1 MIYYLARSEHNYPV
15 GDYLKS
21 WAGPSHP
28 VIKILAYERLPT
40 ILPRGTYIFSD
51 LERLTSSQSELMAD
65 LRDQLGA
72 AGDGIRLLNHPTR
85 SLRRFALLRELSD
98 GGRNQFRAYRASEAL
113 DRVRFPVFLR
123 RAGEHDGNV
132 TGLLRDHHEIE
143 QAILRALLSGIELDD
158 VLIVEF
164 CDTSQG
170 SKRFRKYSAFRVGDR
185 IIPRHLIF
193 SEKWMLKLP
202 DILDPAAIAEERT
215 YLESNP
221 HERELREVFDRGR
234 IDYGRIDYGMLD
246 DRLQVWEINTN
257 PIVMLPRDRY
267 PRQHL
272 PAQEFFAERIRSAF
286 QAIDSSGPSQPLVSI
301 SLTEG
306 VRRMRGVADSRP
318 A

>member
-1 MIYYLARSEHNYPV
+1 MIHYVARAEHNYPV

-28 VIKILAYERLPT
+28 VIKILGYEGLPT

-51 LERLTSSQSELMAD
+51 LERLTSAQSELMAD
-65 LRDQLGA
+65 VRDQLAA
-72 AGDGIRLLNHPTR
+72 AGDGMRLLNHPTR
-85 SLRRFALLRELSD
+85 SLRRFALLRELSEA
-98 GGRNQFRAYRASEAL
+98 GGNGFRAYRASEPL
-113 DRVRFPVFLR
+113 DGVRFPVFLR
-123 RAGEHDGNV
+123 RADEHEGNV
-132 TGLLRDHHEIE
+132 TGLLRDHREVD
-143 QAILRALLSGIELDD
+143 QAIVRALLSGVELDQ

-170 SKRFRKYSAFRVGDR
+170 SRRFRKYSAFRVGDR

-202 DILDPAAIAEERT
+202 DILDPAAIAEERG

-221 HERELREVFDRGR
+221 HERELREIFDLAH
-234 IDYGRIDYGMLD
+234 IEYGRIDYGLLD

-257 PIVMLPRDRY
+257 PIVMLARDRY
-267 PRQHL
+267 QRQHL

-286 QAIDSSGPSQPLVSI
+286 QAIDTSGPVQPMVAI
-301 SLTEG
+301 SLTERA
-306 VRRMRGVADSRP
+306 RRMRDDR
-318 A
+318 